1 MNQPPY
7 PPGAGERTVLRPSPG
22 GRRVPDPAAAPPPG
36 FAPVPPAAGFGAA
49 PPPLPGL
56 SAGDL
61 SAGDLSA
68 GDLSFDGL
76 NPLVTVATPLLT
88 LAGQLRVT
96 PGHPD
101 PAGLRARTMEA
112 VQRFE
117 SRARGQGLADQT
129 VLTARYVLCAL
140 LDEAVLATPWGATS
154 VWSGQGML
162 VTFHKEAW
170 GGEKFFLALEHLL
183 QSPGAHLHLLELFYL
198 CLALGFRGRY
208 QARQGGAEALEELRH
223 QLYQVLRQQRGEPEP
238 ELAPQWQGVADRRS
252 PLLRVV
258 PLWVAGM
265 VAGLLLVLTFSGL
278 SYALNR
284 ASDPVFRNLFALG
297 DQLAG
302 SFERTAPPPAP
313 VPERLPEA
321 PPVRLRGFL
330 LEEIRLGLVAVDE
343 RPDRSTVTI
352 RGDGLFPS
360 GSATVKPDYLP
371 ILGRIAD
378 ALREVS
384 GQVLVTG
391 HSDNVPIRSMRFP
404 SNWHLSQERAR
415 SVADWLAERTGE
427 PGRFRAEG
435 RADSEP
441 LAANDSPANRARN
454 RRVEI
459 TLFVARGGR

>member
-7 PPGAGERTVLRPSPG
+7 PPAGGERTVLRPSPG
-22 GRRVPDPAAAPPPG
+22 GRRPQDPAPPAAPAPG
-36 FAPVPPAAGFGAA
+36 FGAPPLAGFPPAAAGFGAA
-49 PPPLPGL
+49 PPPLAAAL
-56 SAGDL
+56 A
-61 SAGDLSA
+61 AE
-68 GDLSFDGL
+68 DLSFDGL
-76 NPLVTVATPLLT
+76 NPLVTAATPLLT
-88 LAGQLRVT
+88 LAAQLRVT
-96 PGHPD
+96 PSHPD
-101 PAGLRARTMEA
+101 PTGLRARTVEA

-117 SRARGQGLADQT
+117 SQARAQGLANET
-129 VLTARYVLCAL
+129 VLTARYILCSL
-140 LDEAVLATPWGATS
+140 LDEAALATPWGATS

-183 QSPGAHLHLLELFYL
+183 HSPGAHLHVLELFYL

-223 QLYQVLRQQRGEPEP
+223 QLYQILRQQRGEPERD
-238 ELAPQWQGVADRRS
+238 LSPQWQGVVDRRS

-258 PLWVAGM
+258 PLWVAGA
-265 VAGLLLVLTFSGL
+265 VAGLLLVLTFMGL

-284 ASDPVFRNLFALG
+284 ASDPVFSHLFDLG
-297 DQLAG
+297 NQVAG
-302 SFERTAPPPAP
+302 GFDRTAPAVPPPVQGQPPAP
-313 VPERLPEA
+313 
-321 PPVRLRGFL
+321 PPMRLRGFL

-360 GSATVKPDYLP
+360 GSATVKPNYLP
-371 ILGRIAD
+371 ILGRIAE
-378 ALREVS
+378 ALTEVP

-415 SVADWLAERTGE
+415 SVADWLADRTAA
-427 PGRFRAEG
+427 PTRFRAEG

-441 LAANDSPANRARN
+441 LAPNDSRENRARN

-459 TLFVARGGR
+459 TLFVPRGGR